1 MDAPGTAVDDDL
13 MGLALAEAERCL
25 EHGDVPV
32 GAVVV
37 RNGAVVGAGRNARE
51 RLQDPTAHAEI
62 LALREAAQAAGSWRI
77 LDATLYVTL
86 EPCAMCAGAIVL
98 ARVPRVVYGATD
110 AKAGAAGSV
119 LDVLA
124 EPRLNHRPSVIGGVR
139 ADRGGCPA
147 AGVLRGPPLAPAVTL
162 SLRATATA
170 PPLPRTL
177 PRSVAVKLPLLRV
190 LLPVRF
196 SFSVSAAVSPPP
208 MEPAIVPTRLG
219 RFFPMVATRLTL
231 QVSPAARAQLAW
243 SWPRPL
249 ATVTERGSWRLDAD
263 GFSAATAAAAGAAR
277 AARRR
282 VGAGADAGLGEE
294 LGVGQGRERVVRAG
308 DRVAVP
314 GEHPEARA
322 GIGLGDEVLGALRV
336 AGGLAAH
343 DDPDEVAGLDAL
355 VPWREGGHGVRVGA
369 RAADR
374 KVELLRGRD
383 HPLRGAGPAQVLD
396 VEGGLGVLGHVALFG
411 AALDVRRE
419 HLPAGRDRRARGP
432 AQLHEGRVLGV
443 LDRRRGRAG
452 EVAADRVDSGVGGCN
467 RSQKRSSKGDRNRR
481 P

>member
-1 MDAPGTAVDDDL
+1 M
-13 MGLALAEAERCL
+13 
-25 EHGDVPV
+25 
-32 GAVVV
+32 
-37 RNGAVVGAGRNARE
+37 
-51 RLQDPTAHAEI
+51 
-62 LALREAAQAAGSWRI
+62 
-77 LDATLYVTL
+77 
-86 EPCAMCAGAIVL
+86 
-98 ARVPRVVYGATD
+98 
-110 AKAGAAGSV
+110 
-119 LDVLA
+119 
-124 EPRLNHRPSVIGGVR
+124 
-139 ADRGGCPA
+139 
-147 AGVLRGPPLAPAVTL
+147 
-162 SLRATATA
+162 
-170 PPLPRTL
+170 
-177 PRSVAVKLPLLRV
+177 KLPLLRV

-243 SWPRPL
+243 SWPRPIGHGHRAGQL
-249 ATVTERGSWRLDAD
+249 EAGCRRL
-263 GFSAATAAAAGAAR
+263 SAATAAAAGAAR

-294 LGVGQGRERVVRAG
+294 LGVGLGRERVVRAG

-355 VPWREGGHGVRVGA
+355 VPGREGGHGVRVGA

-419 HLPAGRDRRARGP
+419 HLPAGRDRRGPRPRSAARGRCP
-432 AQLHEGRVLGV
+432 RRAGSPSWPC
-443 LDRRRGRAG
+443 RRGRCRSCRQRPRRPRRAREGLQERIKGHLLGFCWQARAG
-452 EVAADRVDSGVGGCN
+452 PRARLASTNVSERPLWRSFIPPPFPPERVAVAAVTWRG
-467 RSQKRSSKGDRNRR
+467 